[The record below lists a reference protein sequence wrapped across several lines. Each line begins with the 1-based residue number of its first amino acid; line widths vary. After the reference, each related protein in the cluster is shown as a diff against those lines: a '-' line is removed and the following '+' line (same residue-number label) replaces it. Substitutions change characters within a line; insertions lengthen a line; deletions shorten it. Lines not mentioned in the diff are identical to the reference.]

1 MITREDFKWLKKQNW
16 FQERN
21 SLANGDYEIIKND
34 MMLNTLRKPY
44 EDLVED
50 DINFLSVWLKKLK
63 VNTTSAYFA
72 TQRECLQLVATKQED
87 DATEL
92 IVEKIMENEYIY
104 STKNDHKSEMW
115 IYCNGIYLPNGESE
129 VRVFSREFLGKAYTP
144 QRANKVIA
152 KIRADTFIDEKD
164 FFEMERK
171 NIYEQ
176 PLTNGILNI
185 KTREMTEF
193 TPNKV
198 FFNKLPITYDE
209 NCKCDKIKSFF
220 EDILKSEDDVRVIY
234 EMFGFILLRKY
245 LMQKAFMFI
254 GSGANGK
261 SKLLQLIKLFI
272 GSNNISSTPLNQL
285 QPDSSGVCELFGKL
299 ANISGDL
306 DNSSLKR
313 SGIFKELTGGDTL
326 SAKRKFLTDLNFEN
340 YAKLIFACNDLPK
353 VYDLSDGFWRR
364 WVLLEFPFKFLPEN
378 EYFRLD
384 KKDIEKNKCKIA
396 DPKIIE
402 RITDDDELSGLLNM
416 ALDGLNR
423 LFELKDFSVTI
434 GTKQV
439 KETWIRKSNSFI
451 AFCLDSLDE
460 NFDGFVTKKELRRQ
474 FNVYCKKH
482 KIKGA
487 GDKEIKAIL
496 QDKYGVIE
504 SRKMINADYDYVWE
518 GIKFL

>member
-1 MITREDFKWLKKQNW
+1 
-16 FQERN
+16 
-21 SLANGDYEIIKND
+21 
-34 MMLNTLRKPY
+34 
-44 EDLVED
+44 
-50 DINFLSVWLKKLK
+50 
-63 VNTTSAYFA
+63 
-72 TQRECLQLVATKQED
+72 
-87 DATEL
+87 
-92 IVEKIMENEYIY
+92 
-104 STKNDHKSEMW
+104 
-115 IYCNGIYLPNGESE
+115 
-129 VRVFSREFLGKAYTP
+129 
-144 QRANKVIA
+144 
-152 KIRADTFIDEKD
+152 
-164 FFEMERK
+164 
-171 NIYEQ
+171 
-176 PLTNGILNI
+176 
-185 KTREMTEF
+185 
-193 TPNKV
+193 
-198 FFNKLPITYDE
+198 
-209 NCKCDKIKSFF
+209 
-220 EDILKSEDDVRVIY
+220 
-234 EMFGFILLRKY
+234 
-245 LMQKAFMFI
+245 MFI

-504 SRKMINADYDYVWE
+504 SRKMINADYAYVWE